1 MNDLNYFEDYVSDY
15 ENIFSTLNSL
25 KTDIASDEISR
36 ELENVIEILH
46 SKLDNDY
53 ETYNQRLETA
63 YDEERKFQQ
72 REYWNS
78 QF

>member
-15 ENIFSTLNSL
+15 ENVFSTLNSL
-25 KTDIASDEISR
+25 KTDIASDEIIK

-46 SKLDNDY
+46 SKLDSDY
-53 ETYNQRLETA
+53 EAYNQRLETA
-63 YDEERKFQQ
+63 YDEDRKFQQ
-72 REYWNS
+72 KEYWNS

>member
-25 KTDIASDEISR
+25 KTDIASDEISK

-53 ETYNQRLETA
+53 EAYNQRLETA
-63 YDEERKFQQ
+63 YDEDRKFQQ

>member
-1 MNDLNYFEDYVSDY
+1 MNDLNYFEDYISDY

-25 KTDIASDEISR
+25 KTDIASDEISK

-53 ETYNQRLETA
+53 EAYNQRLETA
-63 YDEERKFQQ
+63 YDEDRKFQQ